1 MVTCYILHKA
11 AVWVHIYFVILPSL
25 FPIKAKINLY
35 SNVVAYSC
43 VWHITHL
50 LQSLCSTLSL
60 IAAPS
65 SAPVVNVTVVDST
78 TVFIDWEPPLPHE
91 ANGIITGYTV
101 NVSVTETQT
110 QTQYLVS
117 NTTELMLTELHPY
130 YTYTVIVSASTIKP
144 GPFSMEHTVVT
155 LPAGEWGVA

>member
-1 MVTCYILHKA
+1 M
-11 AVWVHIYFVILPSL
+11 L
-25 FPIKAKINLY
+25 F
-35 SNVVAYSC
+35 
-43 VWHITHL
+43 T
-50 LQSLCSTLSL
+50 
-60 IAAPS
+60 APS

-155 LPAGEWGVA
+155 LPAGE